1 MNSETT
7 NMRNETEAALF
18 LGVARQTMANWR
30 SQRRGPAYLKLGR
43 RVVYRLSDLEDFI
56 QSCRI
61 DPQGNINEKEGTA
74 I

>member
-7 NMRNETEAALF
+7 NMLNETGASLF

-43 RVVYRLSDLEDFI
+43 RVVSKISDLEDFV
-56 QSCRI
+56 QGCRI
-61 DPQGNINEKEGTA
+61 DPQANVNE
-74 I
+74 

>member
-1 MNSETT
+1 MNLEKT
-7 NMRNETEAALF
+7 NMLNETGASLF

-30 SQRRGPAYLKLGR
+30 SQRRGPVYHKLYR

-61 DPQGNINEKEGTA
+61 DPQGNINE
-74 I
+74 

>member
-7 NMRNETEAALF
+7 NMFNETGASLF

-30 SQRRGPAYLKLGR
+30 SQRRGPVYHKLSR

-61 DPQGNINEKEGTA
+61 DPQGNINE
-74 I
+74 